1 MAFLS
6 QRRTGGRGNEMV
18 IRETAP
24 VFAGWYHGIFHTS
37 FVPVFLRWNFFCGA
51 AFLAIL
57 FLVVRYL
64 IWHDPVQG
72 WTTLMC
78 AMLLISGVQLLCVG
92 ILGQYLARIY
102 LEVKNRPVYLLKET
116 DEEETENE
124 G

>member
-1 MAFLS
+1 MRVCDPAASGYILS
-6 QRRTGGRGNEMV
+6 
-18 IRETAP
+18 P
-24 VFAGWYHGIFHTS
+24 VH
-37 FVPVFLRWNFFCGA
+37 PV
-51 AFLAIL
+51 
-57 FLVVRYL
+57 
-64 IWHDPVQG
+64 PVQG

>member
-18 IRETAP
+18 IWETAP
-24 VFAGWYHGIFHTS
+24 VFAGRYPGIFHIA
-37 FVPVFLRWNFFCGA
+37 FVPVFLRWNFF
-51 AFLAIL
+51 L
-57 FLVVRYL
+57 
-64 IWHDPVQG
+64 WG

>member
-1 MAFLS
+1 MLPPAL
-6 QRRTGGRGNEMV
+6 
-18 IRETAP
+18 IAAIP
-24 VFAGWYHGIFHTS
+24 V
-37 FVPVFLRWNFFCGA
+37 GA
-51 AFLAIL
+51 STICF

>member
-1 MAFLS
+1 MAFLP

-18 IRETAP
+18 R
-24 VFAGWYHGIFHTS
+24 YSLDGILGFSTLPLS
-37 FVPVFLRWNFFCGA
+37 LSSYGGIFFCGA

-116 DEEETENE
+116 GEEETENE